1 MYLSVCC
8 VLRDIFIVS
17 SQDCL
22 HQSTAR
28 VSLVFIFNISHGLP
42 PPFTAQG
49 LSLFLHIHHQPRQVL
64 CFFVPTHLVHV
75 MLEKQR
81 NLFSVTK
88 AFPTIFS
95 SLLLAKHFCLL
106 SKLLWMPHPFG
117 THHNNDHIHLISLR
131 SNGYVSTLQFVNNS
145 IATTPK
151 ETVRKINLRMM
162 MM

>member
-1 MYLSVCC
+1 MYLCVCC
-8 VLRDIFIVS
+8 VLCDIFIVVL
-17 SQDCL
+17 QDCL

-49 LSLFLHIHHQPRQVL
+49 VSLFLHIHHQPRQVL

-95 SLLLAKHFCLL
+95 SLLLAKHFC
-106 SKLLWMPHPFG
+106 WCR
-117 THHNNDHIHLISLR
+117 HNSEYHGEHITGVYKIS
-131 SNGYVSTLQFVNNS
+131 VPNNN
-145 IATTPK
+145 TTY
-151 ETVRKINLRMM
+151 
-162 MM
+162 